1 MNETTQG
8 DRLMKKCI
16 NVCLLTLV
24 FVLSLCNFSVFAAK
38 TTVFIDQDFTGLR
51 SGYVSK
57 RGGVESIGAFKE
69 DHFKFTANE
78 GPAGLLA
85 NGDGYYVGFVTYKV
99 SAPSNET
106 IETLKLDLIGRIG
119 LYDGEVNGV
128 KGTAAQYKETA
139 WMRIYV
145 EKDDYKFDRENWTAS
160 EDKVAAQP
168 ELEEYPESA
177 EKEFSFDLSAAAKGA
192 KDAYVTI
199 ATYLECTPS
208 WIGFSHLTLSGS
220 TAAKSNQGGTTNT
233 SSAASSVKTSSA
245 AAISNNSTSSKDIS
259 SAEVVSS
266 DEIASTD
273 SSSEALIE
281 SVDSESMSS
290 ISASTGGKVKEG
302 GSLWWV
308 WLIVAVVVLAGAGTG
323 VFFYLKKKNSTNA

>member
-1 MNETTQG
+1 
-8 DRLMKKCI
+8 
-16 NVCLLTLV
+16 
-24 FVLSLCNFSVFAAK
+24 
-38 TTVFIDQDFTGLR
+38 
-51 SGYVSK
+51 
-57 RGGVESIGAFKE
+57 
-69 DHFKFTANE
+69 
-78 GPAGLLA
+78 
-85 NGDGYYVGFVTYKV
+85 
-99 SAPSNET
+99 
-106 IETLKLDLIGRIG
+106 
-119 LYDGEVNGV
+119 
-128 KGTAAQYKETA
+128 
-139 WMRIYV
+139 MRIYV